1 MTTLVLGPSL
11 GTSAAACW
19 GPTIALL
26 AGDLDVVAWE
36 LPGHGQDP
44 GPAPA
49 DLTVADLAA
58 RVLDVVDGPFVYAGD
73 SIGGEVGLQLLLDAP
88 DRVLGAV
95 LCCTGARIGDE
106 EMWDVRIAQVRASGT
121 ASLVTASAERWFG
134 EGFLEREPARA
145 SALLHALR
153 DATDEGYVA
162 ACRALRSFDVRHRLG
177 EIAAPVVAVAGA
189 QDRDLSAGGAPADRR
204 RSRPRKVGRPR
215 RRRPPSPGRGAGE
228 CRPDH
233 PRARPGGVSMTTY
246 DDGMAVRREV
256 LGDDHV
262 DRATGEA
269 TDLTQDFQQLIT
281 EYAWGAVWTRAGL
294 DRRTRSLITITALV
308 ALGHHEELA
317 LHLRGALRNGVSVEE
332 IKETL
337 LHSAV
342 YCGVPAANTAFR
354 IAQQTFAEIDGD
366 TPTS

>member
-1 MTTLVLGPSL
+1 MTALVVGPSL

-26 AGDLDVVAWE
+26 ADDLDVVAWE
-36 LPGHGQDP
+36 LPGHGQDS

-49 DLTVADLAA
+49 NLTVADLAA
-58 RVLDVVDGPFVYAGD
+58 RVLDVVDGPFVYAGV

-106 EMWDVRIAQVRASGT
+106 EMWDTRIAQVQASGT

-189 QDRDLSAGGAPADRR
+189 EDPTCPPAVLEQIADGVVHGRLVILDDVAHQAPA
-204 RSRPRKVGRPR
+204 
-215 RRRPPSPGRGAGE
+215 
-228 CRPDH
+228 
-233 PRARPGGVSMTTY
+233 
-246 DDGMAVRREV
+246 
-256 LGDDHV
+256 
-262 DRATGEA
+262 EA
-269 TDLTQDFQQLIT
+269 P
-281 EYAWGAVWTRAGL
+281 EA
-294 DRRTRSLITITALV
+294 V
-308 ALGHHEELA
+308 ALIIRELA
-317 LHLRGALRNGVSVEE
+317 QEV
-332 IKETL
+332 
-337 LHSAV
+337 
-342 YCGVPAANTAFR
+342 AA
-354 IAQQTFAEIDGD
+354 
-366 TPTS
+366 

>member
-26 AGDLDVVAWE
+26 TGDLDVVAWE
-36 LPGHGQDP
+36 LPGHGEDP

-189 QDRDLSAGGAPADRR
+189 QDRTCPPEVLQQIADGVDHGRLVVLDDVAHQAPAEAPE
-204 RSRPRKVGRPR
+204 SV
-215 RRRPPSPGRGAGE
+215 
-228 CRPDH
+228 
-233 PRARPGGVSMTTY
+233 AR
-246 DDGMAVRREV
+246 
-256 LGDDHV
+256 
-262 DRATGEA
+262 
-269 TDLTQDFQQLIT
+269 
-281 EYAWGAVWTRAGL
+281 
-294 DRRTRSLITITALV
+294 TIR
-308 ALGHHEELA
+308 ELA
-317 LHLRGALRNGVSVEE
+317 QEVS
-332 IKETL
+332 
-337 LHSAV
+337 A
-342 YCGVPAANTAFR
+342 
-354 IAQQTFAEIDGD
+354 
-366 TPTS
+366 

>member
-1 MTTLVLGPSL
+1 MTALVVGPSL

-26 AGDLDVVAWE
+26 ADDLDVLAWE
-36 LPGHGQDP
+36 LPGHGQDS

-49 DLTVADLAA
+49 NLTVADLAA
-58 RVLDVVDGPFVYAGD
+58 RVLDVVDGPFVYAGV

-106 EMWDVRIAQVRASGT
+106 EMWDTRIAQVQASGT
-121 ASLVTASAERWFG
+121 ASLVTASAGRWFG

-189 QDRDLSAGGAPADRR
+189 EDPTCPPAVLEQIADGVVHGRLVILDDVAHQAPA
-204 RSRPRKVGRPR
+204 
-215 RRRPPSPGRGAGE
+215 
-228 CRPDH
+228 
-233 PRARPGGVSMTTY
+233 
-246 DDGMAVRREV
+246 
-256 LGDDHV
+256 
-262 DRATGEA
+262 EA
-269 TDLTQDFQQLIT
+269 P
-281 EYAWGAVWTRAGL
+281 EA
-294 DRRTRSLITITALV
+294 V
-308 ALGHHEELA
+308 ALIIRELA
-317 LHLRGALRNGVSVEE
+317 QEV
-332 IKETL
+332 
-337 LHSAV
+337 
-342 YCGVPAANTAFR
+342 AA
-354 IAQQTFAEIDGD
+354 
-366 TPTS
+366 